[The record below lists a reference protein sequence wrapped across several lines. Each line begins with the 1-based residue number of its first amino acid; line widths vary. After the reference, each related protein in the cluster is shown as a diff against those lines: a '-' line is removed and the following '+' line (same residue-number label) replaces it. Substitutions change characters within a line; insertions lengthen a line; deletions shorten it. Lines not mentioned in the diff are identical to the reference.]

1 MHHAKKILAT
11 LTLTLGVA
19 FQAQAT
25 TVALSSDGIWNE
37 FNVDDFS
44 AISAGT
50 EWIDYADSTS
60 PAFGTPL
67 QYTFTIATSYE
78 GKLTVVDA
86 GFAGDTFAVYAN
98 SVLLGTTSATSNSAD
113 YSNDFDANLA
123 NSNFSSG
130 TFTLAAGSYT
140 VTGGLF
146 STNQAF
152 NATNGALKLEVML
165 VPEAD
170 TYAMLLA
177 GLGLVSIAR
186 RRK

>member
-1 MHHAKKILAT
+1 MHHAKKMLAT
-11 LTLTLGVA
+11 LTLAMGVV

-25 TVALSSDGIWNE
+25 TIALSADGIWNE

-50 EWIDYADSTS
+50 EWIDYVDSNS
-60 PAFGTPL
+60 PDFGTPL
-67 QYTFTIATSYE
+67 EYTFTIASGYVA
-78 GKLTVVDA
+78 KLTVVDA
-86 GFAGDTFAVYAN
+86 GFAGDTFSVYAN
-98 SVLLGTTSATSNSAD
+98 NILLGMTSATTNSTD

-123 NSNFSSG
+123 NSNFSG
-130 TFTLAAGSYT
+130 GVFTLAAGSYT
-140 VTGGLF
+140 VTGNLF
-146 STNQAF
+146 STTQAF

-177 GLGLVSIAR
+177 GFGLMSIVR

>member
-1 MHHAKKILAT
+1 MHHAKKVLAT
-11 LTLTLGVA
+11 LTLAMGVV

-25 TVALSSDGIWNE
+25 TVALNADGIWNE

-50 EWIDYADSTS
+50 EWIDYVDSTS
-60 PAFGTPL
+60 PDFGTPL
-67 QYTFTIATSYE
+67 QYTFTIASGYE
-78 GKLTVVDA
+78 GKLSVVDA
-86 GFAGDTFAVYAN
+86 GFAGDTFSVYAN
-98 SVLLGTTSATSNSAD
+98 STLLGITSSTTNSTD
-113 YSNDFDANLA
+113 LSNDFDANFA

-130 TFTLAAGSYT
+130 AFTLTAGSYT
-140 VTGGLF
+140 VTGNLF

-177 GLGLVSIAR
+177 GFGLMSVVR